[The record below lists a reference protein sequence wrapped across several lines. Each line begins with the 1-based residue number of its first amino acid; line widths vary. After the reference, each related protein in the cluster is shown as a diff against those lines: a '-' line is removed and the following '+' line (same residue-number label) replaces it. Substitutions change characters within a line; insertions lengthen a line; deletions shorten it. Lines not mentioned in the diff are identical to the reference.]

1 MSELYKVI
9 REYEADAESMGKLG
23 SVARLTDSET
33 VKNAHNLAVSSIESR
48 IESEATAGVV
58 DELFQISNGFSWAER
73 DQPASLFGGSE
84 RRYGELLVQAIFGD
98 DVSEATQRLANAAE
112 IKVDSAT
119 SVLRAVSAVT
129 MATAIAGQQDRSSF
143 GDLIGSTGRGVSSED
158 SKSRSK
164 ATGGSGSTARLD
176 VSDQKSSASPSA
188 DGQSEKGLSRVL
200 FGAAALFV
208 AAGVAFALVRSG
220 SDDPVE
226 NLAATDDSEET
237 TDTAADPSEFSGADG
252 EATDD
257 PADSTDEANQP
268 APDEDSIEQ
277 SGVDQAEV
285 ESQETQTTSIVSYN
299 IPMVDIEN
307 PDRAANGILSFDFDT
322 ETGEV
327 CYRVSSSNI
336 EGPYRTHIHLGGPTE
351 KGGIVVDMGPQENG
365 AVGCLDNLPSDT
377 LAILADLDNHYAEL
391 HDVSEEW
398 TIRGQL
404 SESVELGASD
414 VTDSDLILE
423 FAPEG
428 GGAYLS
434 IENGTVVLR
443 GEVPNPETATA
454 LIALYAAPESGL
466 EITNAVSVNAAAPSP
481 SGRVVL
487 ADHRFG
493 SGSDQVPGVSAEN
506 EQALEALLG
515 DDGGWK
521 VTAVGR
527 TDGAG
532 SDLDNLE
539 LSLRRAKSLRVYLES
554 LEGLEPGTALVRG
567 AGELGLNDRQ
577 LELVLTPQG

>member
-9 REYEADAESMGKLG
+9 REYESDAESMRKLG
-23 SVARLTDSET
+23 SVAQLKDSET

-48 IESEATAGVV
+48 IESEATPGAV
-58 DELFQISNGFSWAER
+58 DELFQISSGFSWAER
-73 DQPASLFGGSE
+73 DQPAGLFGGSE

-112 IKVDSAT
+112 IKVASAT

-129 MATAIAGQQDRSSF
+129 MATAIAGQQDRTSF
-143 GDLIGSTGRGVSSED
+143 GDLIGSTATGARSEVVQ
-158 SKSRSK
+158 SRSK
-164 ATGGSGSTARLD
+164 AASGAGSEARLE
-176 VSDQKSSASPSA
+176 KSSASLSA
-188 DGQSEKGLSRVL
+188 NGKPEKGLSRVL

-208 AAGVAFALVRSG
+208 AAGAVFAVVRSG

-237 TDTAADPSEFSGADG
+237 TDTAADPSESSNADG
-252 EATDD
+252 EGADD

-277 SGVDQAEV
+277 SEV
-285 ESQETQTTSIVSYN
+285 ESQETQSTSIVSYN

-327 CYRVSSSNI
+327 CYRVSSSDI
-336 EGPYRTHIHLGGPTE
+336 EGPYRTHIHIGGPTE

-404 SESVELGASD
+404 SDSVELGASD
-414 VTDSDLILE
+414 VTDSDVILE

-443 GEVPNPETATA
+443 GEVPNLETATA
-454 LIALYAAPESGL
+454 LISLYAAPESGL
-466 EITNAVSVNAAAPSP
+466 EITNAVTVNAAAPSP

-493 SGSDQVPGVSAEN
+493 SGSDQVPAVSAEN
-506 EQALEALLG
+506 EQVLEALLG

-577 LELVLTPQG
+577 LELVLTPQS